1 MNQISYGDPN
11 HNYNFLTDNFL
22 GIVNKHA
29 SLKNKFVNSNNAIF
43 MNREFQKEI
52 YVRGRLRNK
61 YWVQPST
68 ENEAA

>member
-11 HNYNFLTDNFL
+11 HNCNFLTDNFL

-29 SLKNKFVNSNNAIF
+29 PLKKKFVNSNNAIF
-43 MNREFQKEI
+43 VNREFQKEI